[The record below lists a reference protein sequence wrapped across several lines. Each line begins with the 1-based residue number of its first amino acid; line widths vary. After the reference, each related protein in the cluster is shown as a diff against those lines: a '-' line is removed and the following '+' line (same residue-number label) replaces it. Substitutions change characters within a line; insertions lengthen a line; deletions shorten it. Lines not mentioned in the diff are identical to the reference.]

1 MVNYLVGVGV
11 KRHGSHNFQP
21 PYAFIR
27 DDTVLAFWTFIQNK
41 QKTGQQ
47 LVIHLHT
54 GSNVCSP
61 VQFVGDCPQMD
72 KSVSVSGD
80 SCVVLSEDT

>member
-1 MVNYLVGVGV
+1 MVNYSVGVGV

-72 KSVSVSGD
+72 KSASVSGD